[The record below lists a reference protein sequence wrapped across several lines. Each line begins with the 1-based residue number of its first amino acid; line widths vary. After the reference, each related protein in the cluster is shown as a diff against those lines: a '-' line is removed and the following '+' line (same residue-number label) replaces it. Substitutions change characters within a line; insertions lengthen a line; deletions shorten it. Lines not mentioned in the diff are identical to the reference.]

1 MNDAA
6 TQNTDLAFAAMDAI
20 GELTTAGTLLLSTYA
35 AATTE
40 CGGSGEELWDLSRG
54 QRSCA
59 RKLIKA
65 GLVSYDDVKGL
76 HATEL
81 GLMVAAAT
89 AEQADSLH
97 TYAAETSMG
106 K

>member
-1 MNDAA
+1 MDTA
-6 TQNTDLAFAAMDAI
+6 TTNTDLAFAAMGAI
-20 GELTTAGTLLLSTYA
+20 GELTTAGTLFLA
-35 AATTE
+35 NIAMATQE

-59 RKLIKA
+59 RKLLKA
-65 GLVSYDDVKGL
+65 GLLSENRPNGL
-76 HATEL
+76 YATEL

-89 AEQADSLH
+89 AEQADGQRDG
-97 TYAAETSMG
+97 AAELAMG